1 MEDVMS
7 GLSLAL
13 AMLIAN
19 PVILGAT
26 PAPPTGSAPDT
37 AVDTLQGETDLY
49 SRMTVDVA
57 IHGGVPGAGAAAA
70 PTAIAGG
77 APLYRF
83 LVDTG
88 SQRTVV
94 STTLAGTLGL
104 VQGPQVRVMGMAGA
118 YEVATAQ
125 VAAIDVG
132 TRAFYDLTVPLLER
146 RHMGADGILGTD
158 SLQHQRVLFDFAR
171 NTIRIG
177 GAAGA
182 SATRGFEIV
191 VQARK
196 RSGRLILT
204 DAVIDGVVTDVVID
218 TGASGTVGNRA
229 LQQALARKA
238 RKGVTLTGTL
248 ASVTGHELAVDLA
261 VAGSLELRGARLSNV
276 VIAYA
281 DAPAFGELGLAKK
294 PAIFL
299 GMRELRAFK
308 RIAVDFST
316 RKVAFDLPDAIAG
329 R

>member
-1 MEDVMS
+1 
-7 GLSLAL
+7 
-13 AMLIAN
+13 
-19 PVILGAT
+19 
-26 PAPPTGSAPDT
+26 
-37 AVDTLQGETDLY
+37 
-49 SRMTVDVA
+49 
-57 IHGGVPGAGAAAA
+57 
-70 PTAIAGG
+70 
-77 APLYRF
+77 
-83 LVDTG
+83 
-88 SQRTVV
+88 
-94 STTLAGTLGL
+94 
-104 VQGPQVRVMGMAGA
+104 MGMAGA
-118 YEVATAQ
+118 YDVASAQ
-125 VAAIDVG
+125 VASIDVG
-132 TRAFYDLTVPLLER
+132 TRAFRDLTVPLLER

-177 GAAGA
+177 GATGT

-204 DAVIDGVVTDVVID
+204 DALIDGVVTDVVID

-238 RKGVTLTGTL
+238 RSGQRLTGTL

-276 VIAYA
+276 VVAYA
-281 DAPAFGELGLAKK
+281 DAPAFGELGLANK

>member
-1 MEDVMS
+1 MS

-57 IHGGVPGAGAAAA
+57 IHGGVPGTAAS
-70 PTAIAGG
+70 TAIASG

-118 YEVATAQ
+118 YDVATAQ

-177 GAAGA
+177 SAAGA
-182 SATRGFEIV
+182 SATCGFEIV

-238 RKGVTLTGTL
+238 RKGVALTGTL

-261 VAGSLELRGARLSNV
+261 VAGALELRGARLSNV
-276 VIAYA
+276 IIAYA

-316 RKVAFDLPDAIAG
+316 RKVAFDLPDAITG